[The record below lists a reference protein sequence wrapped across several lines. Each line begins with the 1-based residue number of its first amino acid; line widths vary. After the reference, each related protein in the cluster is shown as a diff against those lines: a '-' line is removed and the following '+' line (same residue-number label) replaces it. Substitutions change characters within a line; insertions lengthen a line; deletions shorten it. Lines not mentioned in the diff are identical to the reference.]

1 MRCSNGPP
9 EAAFVKG
16 PSVVFI
22 AVCLVVSLGLVSLA
36 AVTAVIWMLLQEP
49 QAREVTAAMFT
60 DRPQASF
67 DPNEAAAA
75 AGSWG

>member
-1 MRCSNGPP
+1 VGL
-9 EAAFVKG
+9 
-16 PSVVFI
+16 I
-22 AVCLVVSLGLVSLA
+22 ASLGLVSLA

-49 QAREVTAAMFT
+49 PTGQVTAAMFT
-60 DRPQASF
+60 DRPQVSF

>member
-1 MRCSNGPP
+1 M
-9 EAAFVKG
+9 KG
-16 PSVVFI
+16 PSVVLL
-22 AVCLVVSLGLVSLA
+22 AVFLVVGLGLLSLA

-60 DRPQASF
+60 DRPRASF
-67 DPNEAAAA
+67 DPNAAAAA

>member
-1 MRCSNGPP
+1 M
-9 EAAFVKG
+9 KG
-16 PSVVFI
+16 PSVVLL
-22 AVCLVVSLGLVSLA
+22 AVCLVVGLGLVSLA

-49 QAREVTAAMFT
+49 RSGEVTAAMVT
-60 DRPQASF
+60 DRPRASF

>member
-1 MRCSNGPP
+1 
-9 EAAFVKG
+9 
-16 PSVVFI
+16 VVFLAVGLI
-22 AVCLVVSLGLVSLA
+22 ASLGLVSLA

-49 QAREVTAAMFT
+49 PTGQVTAAMFT
-60 DRPQASF
+60 DRPQVSF

>member
-1 MRCSNGPP
+1 M
-9 EAAFVKG
+9 
-16 PSVVFI
+16 VFLAVGLI
-22 AVCLVVSLGLVSLA
+22 ASLGLVSLA

-49 QAREVTAAMFT
+49 PTGQVTAAMFT
-60 DRPQASF
+60 DRPQVSF

>member
-1 MRCSNGPP
+1 M
-9 EAAFVKG
+9 
-16 PSVVFI
+16 VFLAVGLI
-22 AVCLVVSLGLVSLA
+22 ASLGLVSLA

-49 QAREVTAAMFT
+49 QAGEVTAAMFT

>member
-1 MRCSNGPP
+1 VP
-9 EAAFVKG
+9 ERAPDATFVKG
-16 PSVVFI
+16 PSVVFL
-22 AVCLVVSLGLVSLA
+22 AVGLIVSLALVSLA

-49 QAREVTAAMFT
+49 PTGQVTAAMFT